1 MGKNIL
7 IFADGTGNE
16 GGLLPDESRT
26 NVYKLFRATRP
37 GPDTIVDPAKQI
49 AFYVPGIGTPTVR
62 HNSAWDRAAEAVRQM
77 FGLGLTHK
85 IIDCY
90 VAIIS
95 VWQPGDRIYLFGFS
109 RGAYTVRCVAH
120 VLEACGIPTKE
131 PGKDSLDLAPTSLR
145 VVAKKA
151 VSCLYR
157 LGMPIADEPE
167 LAARALR
174 FRSDYGPVTG
184 ADSGASPYLIGI
196 WDAVAAIGWQRFFPD
211 WAYDRHFTSDVRYA
225 RHLQSIDE
233 TRRDFLRVPW
243 GGSGTVKWPDRQN
256 EPEQFGQIW
265 FAGNHAD
272 IGGSYPENESRLSDI
287 TLKWMVDFITTE
299 IPEPGR
305 VCVDPH
311 YMHLHPSSDGMMHD
325 ECMVGIGGTPL
336 RWSAAIRIVPEKAR
350 LHDTVYER
358 LRMDKVRNFTSYGPY
373 RPAALRNH
381 AKAKAFFEADA
392 QPVPSDDVPQQR
404 SVST

>member
-37 GPDTIVDPAKQI
+37 GPDTNVDPADQI
-49 AFYVPGIGTPTVR
+49 AFYVPGIGTPVIR
-62 HNSAWDRAAEAVRQM
+62 HNSLLDRTRETVRQM
-77 FGLGLTHK
+77 FGLGLTQK

-90 VAIIS
+90 AAIIS
-95 VWQPGDRIYLFGFS
+95 VWQPRDRIYLFGFS

-120 VLEACGIPTKE
+120 VLEVCGIPTKE
-131 PGKDSLDLAPTSLR
+131 PSQDALNLDPKTLR
-145 VVAKKA
+145 VVARNA

-157 LGMPIADEPE
+157 LGMPITDDKLLSAK
-167 LAARALR
+167 ALD
-174 FRSDYGPVTG
+174 FRTRYAPQTG
-184 ADSGASPYLIGI
+184 AETGASPYLIGI
-196 WDAVAAIGWQRFFPD
+196 WDAVAAIGLQRFFPD
-211 WAYDRHFTSDVRYA
+211 WAYDRHFTHEVRYA

-243 GGSGTVKWPDRQN
+243 GGSGTVRWPDRRD

-272 IGGSYPENESRLSDI
+272 VGGSYPENESRLSDI
-287 TLKWMVDFITTE
+287 TLKWMVDFLTE
-299 IPEPGR
+299 AIPAEGR
-305 VCVDPH
+305 VIVDPH
-311 YMHLHPSSDGMMHD
+311 YMRLHPSSDGMMHD
-325 ECMVGIGGTPL
+325 ECMVGVGGTSV
-336 RWSAAIRIVPEKAR
+336 RWSAAVRNVPDTAN
-350 LHDTVYER
+350 LHETVYER

-381 AKAKAFFEADA
+381 AKAKQFFEPAV
-392 QPVPSDDVPQQR
+392 QPSPNEEIPQ
-404 SVST
+404 SPAAST